1 MASTKIFRIFI
12 NMNNKEILQVANKVY
27 PKIREYY
34 GLGKKEYPP
43 IEVHKNILV
52 RLTGEPEA
60 EGEPADAEFDRKEN
74 KIFLYTDYNN
84 SVEDVIRGIIHEY
97 IHYLQ
102 SGSWMKRYYNM
113 GYTYGNH
120 PYEVDAKK
128 AEKDWKKFA

>member
-1 MASTKIFRIFI
+1 MES
-12 NMNNKEILQVANKVY
+12 KEILQIANKVY
-27 PKIREYY
+27 PNIRAYY

-43 IEVHKNILV
+43 IEVHKNIFA
-52 RLTGEPEA
+52 RLSGEPDM
-60 EGEPADAEFDRKEN
+60 EGDDPADAEFDRKEN
-74 KIFLYTDYNN
+74 KLFIYSDFND
-84 SVEDVIRGIIHEY
+84 SVEDVIRGVIHEY

-128 AEKDWKKFA
+128 AEEDWKLFV

>member
-1 MASTKIFRIFI
+1 MES
-12 NMNNKEILQVANKVY
+12 KEILKIANKVY
-27 PKIREYY
+27 PKIRTHY

-43 IEVHKNILV
+43 IEVYRNIFA
-52 RLTGEPEA
+52 RLSGEPDM
-60 EGEPADAEFDRKEN
+60 EGDDPADAEFDRKTN
-74 KIFLYTDYNN
+74 KLFIYSDFNN
-84 SVEDVIRGIIHEY
+84 SIEDVIRGVIHEY

-128 AEKDWKKFA
+128 AEEDWKLFV

>member
-1 MASTKIFRIFI
+1 MES
-12 NMNNKEILQVANKVY
+12 KEILKIANNVY
-27 PKIREYY
+27 PKIRTHY

-43 IEVHKNILV
+43 IEVYRNIFS
-52 RLTGEPEA
+52 RLSGEPDM
-60 EGEPADAEFDRKEN
+60 EGDDPADAEFDRKTN
-74 KIFLYTDYNN
+74 KLFIYSDFND
-84 SVEDVIRGIIHEY
+84 SVEDVIRGVIHEY

-128 AEKDWKKFA
+128 AEEDWKLFV

>member
-1 MASTKIFRIFI
+1 MER
-12 NMNNKEILQVANKVY
+12 KEILKIANNAY
-27 PKIREYY
+27 PKIRTHY

-43 IEVHKNILV
+43 IEVYRNIFA
-52 RLTGEPEA
+52 RLSGEPDM
-60 EGEPADAEFDRKEN
+60 EGDDPADAEFDRKTN
-74 KIFLYTDYNN
+74 KLFIYSDFND
-84 SVEDVIRGIIHEY
+84 SVEDVIRGVIHEY

-128 AEKDWKKFA
+128 AEEDWKLFV

>member
-1 MASTKIFRIFI
+1 MES
-12 NMNNKEILQVANKVY
+12 KEILKIANKVY
-27 PKIREYY
+27 PKIRTHY

-43 IEVHKNILV
+43 IEVYRNIFA
-52 RLTGEPEA
+52 RLSGEPDM
-60 EGEPADAEFDRKEN
+60 EGDDPADAEFDRKTN
-74 KIFLYTDYNN
+74 KLFIYSDFNN
-84 SVEDVIRGIIHEY
+84 SIEDVIRGVIHEY

-128 AEKDWKKFA
+128 AEEDWKLFI

>member
-1 MASTKIFRIFI
+1 MDK
-12 NMNNKEILQVANKVY
+12 NQILQIANKAY
-27 PKIREYY
+27 PKIRAHY

-43 IEVHKNILV
+43 IEVYRNIFA
-52 RLTGEPEA
+52 RLSGEPDMEGDDPA
-60 EGEPADAEFDRKEN
+60 EAEFDRKTN
-74 KIFLYTDYNN
+74 KLFIYSDFND
-84 SVEDVIRGIIHEY
+84 SVEDVIRGVIHEY

-128 AEKDWKKFA
+128 AEEDWKKFV

>member
-1 MASTKIFRIFI
+1 VDKDQILKI
-12 NMNNKEILQVANKVY
+12 ANKVY
-27 PKIREYY
+27 PNIRAYY

-43 IEVHKNILV
+43 IEVYRNIFA
-52 RLTGEPEA
+52 RLSGEPDMEGDDPA
-60 EGEPADAEFDRKEN
+60 EAEFDRKTN
-74 KIFLYTDYNN
+74 KLFIYSDFND
-84 SVEDVIRGIIHEY
+84 SVEDVIRGVIHEY

-128 AEKDWKKFA
+128 AEEDWKLFI

>member
-1 MASTKIFRIFI
+1 MES
-12 NMNNKEILQVANKVY
+12 KEILQIANKVY
-27 PKIREYY
+27 PKIRSHY

-43 IEVHKNILV
+43 IEVHRNIFA
-52 RLTGEPEA
+52 RLSGEPDM
-60 EGEPADAEFDRKEN
+60 EGDDPADAEFDRKTN
-74 KIFLYTDYNN
+74 KLFIYSDFNDT
-84 SVEDVIRGIIHEY
+84 VEDVIRGVIHEY

-128 AEKDWKKFA
+128 AEEDWKLFV